1 MIDMEDLA
9 TISPYKFNEVF
20 PDPQDYCIGAV
31 LPPVDEQQNSPRW
44 RQKDEIRLDTV

>member
-20 PDPQDYCIGAV
+20 PDPQDYCIGVV
-31 LPPVDEQQNSPRW
+31 LLPQD
-44 RQKDEIRLDTV
+44 